1 MCIWGELSVPLE
13 FFLLVSL
20 WHLWG
25 SVPQQDFM
33 GPHPLSGLFW
43 DQGGPPRSI
52 CQSVSLAVRLV
63 PLASHLA
70 SCPFPPFIAP
80 LRLKKKNKKE
90 KETRAHAHQPL
101 YWRKCARHASG
112 LAGAHTNSPSS
123 SSSPGTGSAT
133 SDVTEALPRLIGCL
147 QLAGACWSK
156 WPRVAERQMALKR
169 LSLGTLQ
176 TL

>member
-1 MCIWGELSVPLE
+1 MCIWGEVSVPLE

-33 GPHPLSGLFW
+33 GPHRLSGFFW

-63 PLASHLA
+63 PLASRLA

-80 LRLKKKNKKE
+80 LRLKKKKGKRKKKHE
-90 KETRAHAHQPL
+90 RMRTNRCAGESVRDPPAGSQELTRTRLRAHALQAPAPQL
-101 YWRKCARHASG
+101 VTSQRLCPAL
-112 LAGAHTNSPSS
+112 LAAFN
-123 SSSPGTGSAT
+123 
-133 SDVTEALPRLIGCL
+133 
-147 QLAGACWSK
+147 
-156 WPRVAERQMALKR
+156 
-169 LSLGTLQ
+169 
-176 TL
+176 